1 MTTFLTRNPATG
13 KLEEILA
20 LSNSD
25 AVGRQRVS
33 NPETLLDLNHI
44 YDKQPLYVEELTASG
59 GAGTHLPNEAAVR
72 MSVTTTVGS
81 RVVRQT
87 RRYLN
92 YQAGKSLLVM
102 LTGVLVN
109 ASNTGI
115 RSRIGFFDD
124 DNDKIADSGGNGVF
138 FQYSGGV
145 VSIVKRSF
153 ITGTQVDTVV
163 NQAFWSENSTY
174 SIDPTKAQIFWF
186 DMEWLG
192 VGTIRCGVVHEGQY
206 ICLHKFH
213 HDNLINTVYM
223 TRASLPVRY
232 EIEQI
237 TGASAANMKQICATV
252 ISEGGHPK
260 TGRICS
266 RPRTTAVNINTTL
279 LPIISIRL
287 RAGYER
293 GVLQVL
299 SSDILTTANQQ
310 LIYQVLYGASVTGG
324 TWVSHDTTN
333 SGVEYN
339 ISATAVTGGRI
350 VDSGYVGS
358 VNRQSVFDTN
368 TFDSAGVSIAG
379 TPEIITLA
387 ALATGAATTYGSITW
402 QETY

>member
-25 AVGRQRVS
+25 AFGRQRVS
-33 NPETLLDLNHI
+33 HPETLMDLNHV

-59 GAGTHLPNEAAVR
+59 GTGTHLPNEAAVR

-102 LTGVLVN
+102 LTGVLVD

-124 DNDKIADSGGNGVF
+124 DNDKITDSGGNGVF

-153 ITGTQVDTVV
+153 VTGIQVDTVV
-163 NQAFWSENSTY
+163 DQAFWSENSTY

-237 TGASAANMKQICATV
+237 TGASVANMKQICATV

-266 RPRTTAVNINTTL
+266 RPRTTTININTTL

-310 LIYQVLYGASVTGG
+310 LIYQVLYGANVTGG
-324 TWVSHDTTN
+324 TWVTHDATN

-358 VNRQSVFDTN
+358 VNKQAVFDTN